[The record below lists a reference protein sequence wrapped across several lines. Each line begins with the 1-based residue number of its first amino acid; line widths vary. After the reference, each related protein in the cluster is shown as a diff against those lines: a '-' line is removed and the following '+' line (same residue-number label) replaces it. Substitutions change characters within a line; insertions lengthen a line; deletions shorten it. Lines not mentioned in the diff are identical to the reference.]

1 MKKTTLLILLLTIT
15 ISNLSA
21 QEKNWSDIYDF
32 EVTVLNDSTMIKSN
46 YGSRS
51 VYAEDGDAVYHSM
64 YINSDS
70 IEDIIS
76 GKVINYSF
84 NEKQISLIG
93 NDSTI
98 TQFDVE
104 FLWIY
109 TASNDVVDTAFVRQL
124 YFNSNETGYSIK
136 VERVDFHNG
145 TSYMS
150 CGGKEPFIDEK
161 ETKLTLPVIFRIKR
175 IAVNENMKDDLK
187 YPEEIINYAEWTNK
201 GFYRYSVTGEKDS
214 LIFGGT
220 AERMKVMDRFE
231 TITFDNTNG
240 DSFIF
245 SNFYLNEEPHYYV
258 STMDV
263 YKFPYDGGEL
273 NSYNETLKSQI
284 WEKMNLNLEFTKM
297 LMKLKLVGEEMMFDS
312 EHELLIKKVL
322 LLMKF
327 SEDSD
332 LRNKI

>member
-1 MKKTTLLILLLTIT
+1 
-15 ISNLSA
+15 
-21 QEKNWSDIYDF
+21 
-32 EVTVLNDSTMIKSN
+32 
-46 YGSRS
+46 
-51 VYAEDGDAVYHSM
+51 
-64 YINSDS
+64 
-70 IEDIIS
+70 
-76 GKVINYSF
+76 
-84 NEKQISLIG
+84 
-93 NDSTI
+93 
-98 TQFDVE
+98 
-104 FLWIY
+104 
-109 TASNDVVDTAFVRQL
+109 
-124 YFNSNETGYSIK
+124 
-136 VERVDFHNG
+136 
-145 TSYMS
+145 
-150 CGGKEPFIDEK
+150 DEK

-175 IAVNENMKDDLK
+175 IAVNENMKYDLK